1 MPTKQQHST
10 AMKEKEMISFK
21 EKENVTEGSQ
31 IMRYEKERLRNT
43 FTFLTSNLFLLEPE
57 EVDGTVGESTS
68 IPSGSAIFLLC

>member
-21 EKENVTEGSQ
+21 GKENVTEGSQ